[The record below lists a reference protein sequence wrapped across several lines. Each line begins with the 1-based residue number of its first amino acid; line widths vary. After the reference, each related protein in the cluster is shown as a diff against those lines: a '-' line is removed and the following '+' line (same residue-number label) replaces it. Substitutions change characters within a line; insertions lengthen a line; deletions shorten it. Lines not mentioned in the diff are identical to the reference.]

1 MVGAGRGQSKGA
13 FMAAQAG
20 PAHAQCMQE
29 REMQMRPMAYL
40 ALAVLAFVPLFAHAQ
55 LQQPPS
61 PTATRPVTL
70 PPSSRQPVTVPTDP
84 REEAVRP
91 PPRPVTKPKPAPKAK
106 PITQPP
112 QPVRPIYD
120 SKGQPAPQMRQTS
133 PGRVLDTRTN
143 RYYDTV
149 PSGLGQQV
157 VPPPAGTR

>member
-1 MVGAGRGQSKGA
+1 MKRN
-13 FMAAQAG
+13 
-20 PAHAQCMQE
+20 
-29 REMQMRPMAYL
+29 AYL
-40 ALAVLAFVPLFAHAQ
+40 MLAVLAAVPLFAHAQ

-70 PPSSRQPVTVPTDP
+70 PPPSQSPATVP
-84 REEAVRP
+84 REQRQDDARP
-91 PPRPVTKPKPAPKAK
+91 SSSPPASKPKPIPKAK
-106 PITQPP
+106 PITQPA

>member
-1 MVGAGRGQSKGA
+1 MKRNV
-13 FMAAQAG
+13 
-20 PAHAQCMQE
+20 
-29 REMQMRPMAYL
+29 YL
-40 ALAVLAFVPLFAHAQ
+40 TLAVLAFVPLFAQAQ
-55 LQQPPS
+55 LQQPPA

-70 PPSSRQPVTVPTDP
+70 PQPSATVP
-84 REEAVRP
+84 REQRQDDVRSP
-91 PPRPVTKPKPAPKAK
+91 SPQPASKPKPIPKAK
-106 PITQPP
+106 PITQPE

>member
-1 MVGAGRGQSKGA
+1 M
-13 FMAAQAG
+13 
-20 PAHAQCMQE
+20 H
-29 REMQMRPMAYL
+29 MRPMAYL

-84 REEAVRP
+84 REEAVRL
-91 PPRPVTKPKPAPKAK
+91 PPRPVTKPKPAPKVK

-120 SKGQPAPQMRQTS
+120 SKGQPAPHMRQTS